1 MAQVGSGDYPS
12 LHSASGDGTMASGEL
27 STAAGVGGVPDFL
40 GRSRK
45 LVREAQVLANSTER
59 QK

>member
-12 LHSASGDGTMASGEL
+12 LHSASGEGTMAGGEPGM
-27 STAAGVGGVPDFL
+27 AAGVGGVPDFL
-40 GRSRK
+40 GRSQK
-45 LVREAQVLANSTER
+45 HVREAQDLANSTER